1 MFSKEIG
8 QLVRFIYIY
17 ILNMWSASEHTRMS
31 LCAASPEHSL
41 LVYAENGV
49 CIGKA
54 QARIKAS
61 GTTR

>member
-1 MFSKEIG
+1 
-8 QLVRFIYIY
+8 
-17 ILNMWSASEHTRMS
+17 MS

-41 LVYAENGV
+41 IVYTENGV

-54 QARIKAS
+54 QAIVKAS

>member
-1 MFSKEIG
+1 MFCKESG

-17 ILNMWSASEHTRMS
+17 IEYVISSEHTRMS